1 MASGNA
7 EPNWAWLGLLK
18 WSLSYTDGTSDNKDV
33 SPMSKEDR
41 EFLEEVMKDG
51 IIDEGKRMNH
61 ILTELTNGIQSLKDG
76 GDVVPKSV
84 NEEEMVEYLEE
95 LRDIVEQIDYAKAFA
110 AMGGLTFLL
119 GCASEPTQVIPTNI
133 KSHCLGVLA
142 TLCQNNPSVQYNLLE
157 LGAMKTLVTL
167 YFSSS
172 SVQQVQVKVVQ
183 TISCMIRNHAM
194 AEHIFCQDTMSI
206 QMLESGLGLS
216 ATTTTTTTTIALQK
230 RCLFFLQALV
240 TSDTADTKR
249 LQTFTPCLNHVI
261 TNFLTCDNVE
271 LREMTLSMVLR
282 LFQQQKQQILT
293 HHTNLLQTVGS
304 QRISTIQSLT
314 GEELDFA
321 QEELYHWQTLQS
333 LLSKK

>member
-167 YFSSS
+167 YVSSS
-172 SVQQVQVKVVQ
+172 QIQIQPKVVQ
-183 TISCMIRNHAM
+183 TLSCMIRNHAM
-194 AEHIFCQDTMSI
+194 AEHIFCQDEMSI
-206 QMLESGLGLS
+206 QVLESGLGLTS
-216 ATTTTTTTTIALQK
+216 TTTTSALQK

-240 TSDTADTKR
+240 TSDTADEKR
-249 LQTFTPCLNHVI
+249 LQTLTPCLNFVV
-261 TNFLTCDNVE
+261 TKFLTCDNVE
-271 LREMTLSMVLR
+271 LREMTLSMVIR
-282 LFQQQKQQILT
+282 LFQHKEHAQTLT
-293 HHTNLLQTVGS
+293 HHTNLLQTIGT

-321 QEELYHWQTLQS
+321 QEELHHWQTLQS
-333 LLSKK
+333 LLAKK